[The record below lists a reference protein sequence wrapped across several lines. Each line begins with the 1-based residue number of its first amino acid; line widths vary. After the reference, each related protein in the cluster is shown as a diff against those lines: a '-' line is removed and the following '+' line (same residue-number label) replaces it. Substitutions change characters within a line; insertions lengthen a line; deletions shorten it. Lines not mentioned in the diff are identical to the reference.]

1 MAEYIHTF
9 TVGRMNKDLDE
20 RLVPNGEYRDALNL
34 DLANSDASDVGALQ
48 NVVGNIQLRG
58 NSTTGGSWAGDY
70 IDALTNPVCIGTY
83 RDDINERIYWFIASD
98 PDPVT
103 GVKVSAIAEYDQ
115 TTNAVNPVLVD
126 TADILNFTSQYLIT
140 GINIIDKFLF
150 WTDDQTEPKKINIE
164 KFKTGSCNFTTQTK
178 IPVYNATTNTYAN
191 FQCSN
196 VPASLL
202 DFTEA
207 DVTVIKKSPLTAPTL
222 DIAASKFG
230 NNSAGGGIPGTGL
243 SPVRTTYTITDQ
255 ENFTFIP
262 NVPFNPTEYES
273 MPTYGDYVFN
283 TDPVTGSATYYTNT
297 SLGAGWDGTVTFSV
311 NPAYGNDPIS
321 GDPVWKIGDIL
332 NMKADYI
339 DPVNNIYDYE
349 IRLLISAVNGNNV
362 TGEIQAISTNIL
374 KFETSDGV
382 NIPLEWEI
390 VLEEGVPMFEYVF
403 PRFAYRWK
411 YIDNEY
417 SCYSPFTDVAFVG
430 GKFEYIS
437 SDGYNIG
444 MTNNVRKLIIDN
456 LTWGSDE
463 VVEIDL
469 LFKQSNSPVVYTVDT
484 LKKIDYAQQTPSGT
498 VLNTSY
504 EIKTELIGAVVEG
517 NQLLRPWDNV
527 PRVAKAQ
534 EITGNRIVYANY
546 LQNYDVGTIAL
557 DVTLTRRE
565 HKSLNQSTVD
575 TYGWPN
581 QFTGLPEASLK
592 SIRTYQAGIVYK
604 DAYGRETPVF
614 TSVNGSF
621 DVGVI
626 DSDSVTS
633 INVKPTTPP
642 PTWATH
648 YKFFIKEM
656 SNEYYNLA
664 MDRFYPAEDGNVW
677 LSFPSSERNKVSEET
692 YLILKKQHD
701 TSVAVDDLTRY
712 KIISID
718 NEVPEFVGEFQK
730 TNFGGVVTILNEIE
744 PGFLTLRLTGPSYS
758 ANQLF
763 QSNLTSDNSI
773 RLIKGGNKTEDYQI
787 ERSAILGA
795 AGSGG
800 TDDYTITLKRPLGGD
815 VSFLEGLPVG
825 TSVEIVLFS
834 TEFKN
839 KAEFEGRF
847 FAKINRDFQFEKN
860 IISPFRALEPRY
872 AIVDDI
878 DFTYTNAPFSGDGNG
893 GKGYHWGDRGW
904 NDGDADCGG
913 EAGQNKSLGQG
924 AWGGVGGSLGADLEE
939 FYNPPQADNH
949 WFGYS
954 YINLVN
960 GWGTMIDS
968 FTGASSLG
976 AGNFNG
982 LATSGAQIRFVNNTT
997 GEYSNVYTINRT
1009 ISKASYRGRVEYNL
1023 LDGCFI
1029 STDGNNRKY
1038 NVAIELT
1045 EPIQDNLDWIPDGPG
1060 QWSKLNNAL
1069 ISIQIVTEE
1078 YDGDNKLLTSS
1089 NPAVFETEPKE
1100 AIDLDLYYE
1109 ASDALPISG
1118 HGNPYTLNWY
1128 NCYSYGNGV
1137 ESNRIRD
1144 DYNAVTIDKGVKV
1157 STVLDEPYASER
1169 RGSGLIFSQIYNSTS
1184 GINRLNQ
1191 FIQALPI
1198 TKDLNPIY
1206 GTIQKL
1212 HTRDTDVI
1220 SLCEDKCLRIL
1231 ANKDALY
1238 NADGNVNLTGNTAVL
1253 GQAMPYAGEFG
1264 ISKNPE
1270 SFSSYGFRAY
1280 FTDKNRGAVIRL
1292 SRDGITN
1299 IADKGMSGFFADN
1312 LRTSS
1317 TAIGSYDDDKDIYNL
1332 TLNKLSNYWQL
1343 KLSPDASY
1351 QLNPDCDATTTQVT
1365 SNATVSFKESVDGWT
1380 SRKDFIQEGG
1390 ITLNNIYYTFKN
1402 GLAWVHGGN
1411 AFYNNF
1417 YGVQYDS
1424 SFNVLI
1430 NEQPEVVKGFK
1441 TLNYTGTRT
1450 RLVEYESNG
1459 KWYSI
1464 AEVNANGIIPTAT
1477 SQKQAGWYV
1486 NYVKTDLEG
1495 GEVKE
1500 FAKKEGKYF
1509 NYIKAL
1515 TVFNDCEVNPD
1526 GIGEVTEEDSDPQDY
1541 ILTVTIDEQCSS
1553 SGSTTPDTDFEGWYE
1568 WVVKGD
1574 NGYIKD
1580 APTAQD
1586 AKCIIDDFYDS
1597 INGNYSDIQQVKRDQ
1612 LKYVFEDGIAPG
1624 TQMYD
1629 YDTLQPSPIYVI
1641 PNGGTYLWIKPQ
1653 GDIQG
1658 NIPSDSALD
1667 PGNPAT
1673 VPDSYYI
1680 VIIGSDGIID
1690 SVTQYNT
1697 LNNCLEDPDR
1707 SITMQSS
1714 ISSTAKIK
1722 GVPTSNPYN
1731 FSFPEPANTATNQDL
1746 VCRAYDVVEWYFDIP
1761 PDDRM
1766 GSGGGFPKFYWYG
1779 PNDFEV
1785 GTQFYRKDPQTGEYF
1800 KADQMVAKWIAVYKT
1815 DYTSMGPATM
1825 FSGFVLDP
1833 PNADP
1838 IYKIVNLDNNGI
1850 ITSLTAYNDYTL
1862 GPC

>member
-58 NSTTGGSWAGDY
+58 NSNTGGSWTGDY

-178 IPVYNATTNTYAN
+178 IPVYNAATNTYAN

-243 SPVRTTYTITDQ
+243 SPVRTTYTITGQ

-262 NVPFNPTEYES
+262 NIAFAPTEYES

-283 TDPVTGSATYYTNT
+283 TDPVTGSATYYANT

-321 GDPVWKIGDIL
+321 GLPVWKIGDIL

-349 IRLLISAVNGNNV
+349 IRLLISAVNGNDV

-374 KFETSDGV
+374 KFETSGGV

-417 SCYSPFTDVAFVG
+417 SCYSPFTNVAFVG

-484 LKKIDYAQQTPSGT
+484 LKKIDYTQQTPSGA
-498 VLNTSY
+498 VLDTSY

-534 EITGNRIVYANY
+534 EVTGNRIVYANY
-546 LQNYDVGTIAL
+546 LQNYDVGTIDL
-557 DVTLTRRE
+557 DVTLTRRP
-565 HKSLNQSTVD
+565 HKSLAQNTVN

-614 TSVNGSF
+614 TGVNGSF
-621 DVGVI
+621 DVDVI
-626 DSDSVTS
+626 DSDAVTNVS
-633 INVKPTTPP
+633 VKPVSLP

-730 TNFGGVVTILNEIE
+730 TNFGGVVTLLNEIE
-744 PGFLTLRLTGPSYS
+744 PGFLTLRLSGPSYS
-758 ANQLF
+758 ENQLF

-795 AGSGG
+795 AGSGN

-847 FAKINRDFQFEKN
+847 FAKINRDYQFEQN
-860 IISPFRALEPRY
+860 IINPFRALEPRY

-878 DFTYTNAPFSGDGNG
+878 DFPYSNAPFSNGDSNG
-893 GKGYHWGDRGW
+893 WRGYHWGDAGW
-904 NDGDADCGG
+904 NEGDADCGG
-913 EAGQNKSLGQG
+913 EGGQNKSLGQG
-924 AWGGVGGSLGADLEE
+924 SWGGVGGTLGSDLVAN
-939 FYNPPQADNH
+939 YNPPQAGSF

-954 YINLVN
+954 YINLESWGVN
-960 GWGTMIDS
+960 IDT
-968 FTGASSLG
+968 FTGNSSQSG
-976 AGNFNG
+976 AFNG
-982 LATSGAQIRFVNNTT
+982 LATSGAQIRFVNNNT
-997 GEYSNVYTINRT
+997 GEYSDVYTINRT
-1009 ISKASYRGRVEYNL
+1009 ISKATSRGRVEYNL

-1038 NVAIELT
+1038 TVAIELT
-1045 EPIQDNLDWIPDGPG
+1045 EPIQGNLDWIPNAPG

-1069 ISIQIVTEE
+1069 ISVQIVTEE

-1109 ASDALPISG
+1109 ASDALPISS
-1118 HGNPYTLNWY
+1118 HGNPIPLNWY

-1450 RLVEYESNG
+1450 RLFEYESNG

-1515 TVFNDCEVNPD
+1515 TVFNDCEIIPD

-1553 SGSTTPDTDFEGWYE
+1553 SGSPTPDTDFEGWYQ
-1568 WVVKGD
+1568 WNMKGFSASIVD
-1574 NGYIKD
+1574 E
-1580 APTAQD
+1580 TLAQD
-1586 AKCIIDDFYDS
+1586 AKCIIDDFYNELS
-1597 INGNYSDIQQVKRDQ
+1597 GNYGNTTINSRNF
-1612 LKYVFEDGIAPG
+1612 KYVFSEGISVG

-1629 YDTLQPSPIYVI
+1629 FYTLQPLTTPGCYLYIKNSNYAAPNSP
-1641 PNGGTYLWIKPQ
+1641 
-1653 GDIQG
+1653 
-1658 NIPSDSALD
+1658 ALD
-1667 PGNPAT
+1667 PDNAT
-1673 VPDSYYI
+1673 PVPVTYFI
-1680 VIIGSDGIID
+1680 VIWGADGIID
-1690 SVTQYNT
+1690 SVTPYVSLISCAPTTPDMSRVFNWKLNASNSDPQIPSFIVSSGHTSTDNFLCGLRSFMNLFWEQRDDPNINGPNQGWASQNIFWNGPGEIELNT
-1697 LNNCLEDPDR
+1697 VLYSNLDPLNVAPSR
-1707 SITMQSS
+1707 
-1714 ISSTAKIK
+1714 
-1722 GVPTSNPYN
+1722 
-1731 FSFPEPANTATNQDL
+1731 
-1746 VCRAYDVVEWYFDIP
+1746 YFVT
-1761 PDDRM
+1761 
-1766 GSGGGFPKFYWYG
+1766 GSGTG
-1779 PNDFEV
+1779 PFASYIDYNEANRWTDV
-1785 GTQFYRKDPQTGEYF
+1785 SVLPDGYKL
-1800 KADQMVAKWIAVYKT
+1800 IKT
-1815 DYTSMGPATM
+1815 DGNGVVIEITQMNQIPN
-1825 FSGFVLDP
+1825 P
-1833 PNADP
+1833 PCN
-1838 IYKIVNLDNNGI
+1838 
-1850 ITSLTAYNDYTL
+1850 
-1862 GPC
+1862 

>member
-58 NSTTGGSWAGDY
+58 NSTTGGSWTQSY

-98 PDPVT
+98 PDPIS
-103 GVKVSAIAEYDQ
+103 GVSISAIAEYDQ
-115 TTNAVNPVLVD
+115 TKNAVKPILVD
-126 TADILNFTSQYLIT
+126 NANILNFSSEYLIT

-164 KFKTGSCNFTTQTK
+164 KFRTGSSDFVTQTK
-178 IPVYNATTNTYAN
+178 IPLYLPAVNANPESY
-191 FQCSN
+191 S
-196 VPASLL
+196 
-202 DFTEA
+202 DFLSGRPDFVEA

-222 DIAASKFG
+222 NIAASKFG
-230 NNSAGGGIPGTGL
+230 NNSAGDGIPGTGL
-243 SPVRTTYTITDQ
+243 SPVRTTYEDADQ

-262 NVPFNPTEYES
+262 NVAFEPEDYES

-283 TDPVTGSATYYTNT
+283 TSPVTGSANYYANT
-297 SLGAGWDGTVTFSV
+297 SLGANWDGTVTFNV
-311 NPAYGNDPIS
+311 NPAYGNDENGI
-321 GDPVWKIGDIL
+321 PVWADDDIL
-332 NMKADYI
+332 NMKSNYV
-339 DPVNNIYDYE
+339 DPLNNIYDYE
-349 IRLLISAVNGNNV
+349 IRLLISAINGNAV
-362 TGEIQAISTNIL
+362 TGKIQSISTNIL
-374 KFETSDGV
+374 KFEDSNGV
-382 NIPLEWEI
+382 NIPLQWEI
-390 VLEEGVPMFEYVF
+390 VLEEGVPMFEYIF

-417 SCYSPFTDVAFVG
+417 SCYSPFTDVAFIG
-430 GKFEYIS
+430 GKFEYVS

-444 MTNNVRKLIIDN
+444 MTNNVRKLIIESLD
-456 LTWGSDE
+456 WGTEE

-484 LKKIDYAQQTPSGT
+484 LKRQDSTTQTPTGP
-498 VLNTSY
+498 VINNTF
-504 EIKTELIGAVVEG
+504 EIKTELIGAVVES

-527 PRVAKAQ
+527 PRLAKGQ
-534 EITGNRIVYANY
+534 EITGNRILYANY
-546 LQNYDVGTIAL
+546 LQNYNVGTVNL
-557 DVTLTRRE
+557 DVSLTRKN
-565 HKSLNQSTVD
+565 HKSLQQSIVD
-575 TYGWPN
+575 EYGWPN
-581 QFTGLPEASLK
+581 QFTGLPEPSLK

-621 DVGVI
+621 DLNVI
-626 DSDSVTS
+626 DSDAVNKISVQPVS
-633 INVKPTTPP
+633 SPP
-642 PTWATH
+642 DWATH

-701 TSVAVDDLTRY
+701 TSIAVDDLTRY
-712 KIISID
+712 KIIAID
-718 NEVPEFVGEFQK
+718 NEVPEFVAEFQK
-730 TNFGGVVTILNEIE
+730 TNFGGTVEIKNEIE
-744 PGFLTLRLTGPSYS
+744 PGFLTLKLAGPNYS
-758 ANQLF
+758 VNPLF
-763 QSNLTSDNSI
+763 QTNLSSDNSI
-773 RLIKGGNKTEDYQI
+773 RIIKGGNKTEDYQI
-787 ERSAILGA
+787 ERSAILGDA
-795 AGSGG
+795 AANPA
-800 TDDYTITLKRPLGGD
+800 TYTITLKRPLGGD
-815 VSFLEGLPVG
+815 VSFLEGLPIN
-825 TSVEIVLFS
+825 TEVEIVLFS

-847 FAKINRDFQFEKN
+847 FAKINRDFQFDKN

-878 DFTYTNAPFSGDGNG
+878 DFTYDNDPFIGDGNG
-893 GKGYHWGDRGW
+893 GTGYHWGDRGW
-904 NDGDADCGG
+904 NKADTILPPFDDCSG
-913 EAGQNKSLGQG
+913 EADRNRTLGQG
-924 AWGGVGGSLGADLEE
+924 SWGGVGGNIENPAVKDNYS
-939 FYNPPQADNH
+939 PPQAGNF
-949 WFGYS
+949 WFGYT
-954 YINLVN
+954 YINTQFGSRL
-960 GWGTMIDS
+960 DD
-968 FTGASSLG
+968 FTGTAFRG
-976 AGNFNG
+976 AGGFDG
-982 LATSGAQIRFVNNTT
+982 LATSGAQIRFVNNNT
-997 GEYSNVYTINRT
+997 GEYSNVYTINQT
-1009 ISKASYRGRVEYNL
+1009 SSYGSRRGRIEANAT
-1023 LDGCFI
+1023 DGCFV
-1029 STDGNNRKY
+1029 STDANNIKY
-1038 NVAIELT
+1038 TVAIELK
-1045 EPIQDNLDWIPDGPG
+1045 EQIQDNLDWIPNGPG
-1060 QWSKLNNAL
+1060 QWYKLNNAL

-1109 ASDALPISG
+1109 ASDALPIAN
-1118 HGNPYTLNWY
+1118 HANAVELNWY

-1144 DYNAVTIDKGVKV
+1144 DYNAVYIDKGPKV

-1212 HTRDTDVI
+1212 HTRDTDLI

-1312 LRTSS
+1312 LRSSS

-1402 GLAWVHGGN
+1402 GLAWVHGGD

-1450 RLVEYESNG
+1450 KLFEYESNG

-1464 AEVNANGIIPTAT
+1464 AEVNANGIMPTAIN
-1477 SQKQAGWYV
+1477 QKQAGWYV

-1515 TVFNDCEVNPD
+1515 TIFNDCEVTPD
-1526 GIGEVTEEDSDPQDY
+1526 GIGEVTEEESGPQDY
-1541 ILTVTIDEQCSS
+1541 ILTVTIDEECST
-1553 SGSTTPDTDFEGWYE
+1553 GSNT
-1568 WVVKGD
+1568 
-1574 NGYIKD
+1574 
-1580 APTAQD
+1580 PTAPDSTIMLLENQRTCD
-1586 AKCIIDDFYDS
+1586 VANSGFSYVDQATALAAKCGMDAFFTDTVQGDYSLAQCAAIPNFKYFSNAGIVVGTQLYDPETNSAIGPSWQGFYLYRGS
-1597 INGNYSDIQQVKRDQ
+1597 LTSPSDIVSWYLDP
-1612 LKYVFEDGIAPG
+1612 LN
-1624 TQMYD
+1624 T
-1629 YDTLQPSPIYVI
+1629 TYVI
-1641 PNGGTYLWIKPQ
+1641 PNDWYILEISSSGTIASL
-1653 GDIQG
+1653 
-1658 NIPSDSALD
+1658 
-1667 PGNPAT
+1667 
-1673 VPDSYYI
+1673 
-1680 VIIGSDGIID
+1680 
-1690 SVTQYNT
+1690 TQYNT
-1697 LNNCLEDPDR
+1697 LGPCL
-1707 SITMQSS
+1707 S
-1714 ISSTAKIK
+1714 
-1722 GVPTSNPYN
+1722 
-1731 FSFPEPANTATNQDL
+1731 EPLVGGAIIGL
-1746 VCRAYDVVEWYFDIP
+1746 VCNMPGATACQPDLTFNDSSDSSDLLCDIRNWVAAWSSP
-1761 PDDRM
+1761 SIPSADKRM
-1766 GSGGGFPKFYWYG
+1766 GYRTDGLYWYT
-1779 PNDFEV
+1779 NTFFEV
-1785 GTQFYRKDPQTGEYF
+1785 GDTLNKSQSTYNNKLFIYYQSPSADYQPVAFSYFAGTLWTDLSAVPDEYYVVATNASGEVI
-1800 KADQMVAKWIAVYKT
+1800 QKT
-1815 DYTSMGPATM
+1815 
-1825 FSGFVLDP
+1825 
-1833 PNADP
+1833 
-1838 IYKIVNLDNNGI
+1838 KINTLA
-1850 ITSLTAYNDYTL
+1850 ITC
-1862 GPC
+1862 P

>member
-58 NSTTGGSWAGDY
+58 NSTTGGGWTSDY

-230 NNSAGGGIPGTGL
+230 NNSAGNGIPGTGL

-321 GDPVWKIGDIL
+321 GDAVWEAGDIL

-349 IRLLISAVNGNNV
+349 IRLLISAVNGNDV

-382 NIPLEWEI
+382 NIPLEWEV

-565 HKSLNQSTVD
+565 HKSLNQSTVN

-730 TNFGGVVTILNEIE
+730 TNFGGVVELLNEIE
-744 PGFLTLRLTGPSYS
+744 PGFLTLRLKGPSYS

-773 RLIKGGNKTEDYQI
+773 RLIKGGNKTEDYLI

-795 AGSGG
+795 VGNL

-878 DFTYTNAPFSGDGNG
+878 DFTYNAPFEGDGNG

-904 NDGDADCGG
+904 NLADSNGFGDCGG
-913 EAGQNKSLGQG
+913 EASQNKSLGQG
-924 AWGGVGGSLGADLEE
+924 AWGGVGGSLGADFEE

-1009 ISKASYRGRVEYNL
+1009 ISKASSRGRVEANAF
-1023 LDGCFI
+1023 DCFI

-1038 NVAIELT
+1038 NVAIELKS
-1045 EPIQDNLDWIPDGPG
+1045 PIQNDLDWIPNGPG

-1069 ISIQIVTEE
+1069 ISVQIVTEE

-1118 HGNPYTLNWY
+1118 HGTSQTLNWY

-1402 GLAWVHGGN
+1402 GLAWIHGGN

-1450 RLVEYESNG
+1450 KLFEYESNG

-1464 AEVNANGIIPTAT
+1464 AEVNANGIMPTAIN
-1477 SQKQAGWYV
+1477 QKQAGWYV

-1515 TVFNDCEVNPD
+1515 TVFNDCEIIPD
-1526 GIGEVTEEDSDPQDY
+1526 GIGEVTEENSDPQDY
-1541 ILTVTIDEQCSS
+1541 ILTVTIDEECSTGSNTPPAPDSTIVLLENQSPCGVANSGYSYVDQPTALAAKCGMDAYFTDTVQGDYSLAQCAIIPNFKYFSSAGIVVGTQLYDPQTNNAIGSYWQGFYLYRGSTNTATNIPRLYLDPLNTAYMVPNDWVILEISS
-1553 SGSTTPDTDFEGWYE
+1553 SGT
-1568 WVVKGD
+1568 
-1574 NGYIKD
+1574 
-1580 APTAQD
+1580 
-1586 AKCIIDDFYDS
+1586 
-1597 INGNYSDIQQVKRDQ
+1597 
-1612 LKYVFEDGIAPG
+1612 IAS
-1624 TQMYD
+1624 
-1629 YDTLQPSPIYVI
+1629 L
-1641 PNGGTYLWIKPQ
+1641 
-1653 GDIQG
+1653 
-1658 NIPSDSALD
+1658 
-1667 PGNPAT
+1667 
-1673 VPDSYYI
+1673 
-1680 VIIGSDGIID
+1680 
-1690 SVTQYNT
+1690 TQYNT
-1697 LNNCLEDPDR
+1697 LGPCL
-1707 SITMQSS
+1707 
-1714 ISSTAKIK
+1714 STPLVGGAAI
-1722 GVPTSNPYN
+1722 G
-1731 FSFPEPANTATNQDL
+1731 L
-1746 VCRAYDVVEWYFDIP
+1746 VCNMPGATACQPDLTFNNSSDSSDLLCDIRNWIAAWSSPSIPADDKQMGTRFDNI
-1761 PDDRM
+1761 
-1766 GSGGGFPKFYWYG
+1766 YWYT
-1779 PNDFEV
+1779 NTFFEV
-1785 GTQFYRKDPQTGEYF
+1785 GDTLNKSQSTYNNQLFIYYQSPSASYQPVTFSYFAGTLWTDLSAVPDEYYVVATNASGEVIQ
-1800 KADQMVAKWIAVYKT
+1800 KTKINTLAVT
-1815 DYTSMGPATM
+1815 CP
-1825 FSGFVLDP
+1825 
-1833 PNADP
+1833 
-1838 IYKIVNLDNNGI
+1838 
-1850 ITSLTAYNDYTL
+1850 
-1862 GPC
+1862 

>member
-58 NSTTGGSWAGDY
+58 NSATGGSWTSNY

-115 TTNAVNPVLVD
+115 ASNAVNPVLVD

-178 IPVYNATTNTYAN
+178 IPVYNAATNTYAN

-207 DVTVIKKSPLTAPTL
+207 DVTVIKKSPLTAPVL

-230 NNSAGGGIPGTGL
+230 NNSAGDGIPGTGL
-243 SPVRTTYTITDQ
+243 SPVRTTYTVTDQ
-255 ENFTFIP
+255 ENFTYIP
-262 NVPFNPTEYES
+262 NLSFAPTEYES

-283 TDPVTGSATYYTNT
+283 TSPVTGSANYYQNS
-297 SLGAGWDGTVTFSV
+297 SLGASWDGTVTFNV
-311 NPAYGNDPIS
+311 NPAYGNDA
-321 GDPVWKIGDIL
+321 GGNPVWKVGDIL
-332 NMKADYI
+332 NMESDYI
-339 DPVNNIYDYE
+339 DPLNNIYNYQ
-349 IRLLISAVNGNNV
+349 IRLLISAINGNSV

-382 NIPLEWEI
+382 NIPLEWEV

-430 GKFEYIS
+430 GKFEYVS

-444 MTNNVRKLIIDN
+444 MTNNVRKLIIN
-456 LTWGSDE
+456 SLTWGSDE

-484 LKKIDYAQQTPSGT
+484 LKKIDYTQQTPSGA

-527 PRVAKAQ
+527 PRTAKAQ

-546 LQNYDVGTIAL
+546 LQNYDVDTIDL
-557 DVTLTRRE
+557 DVTLTRRP
-565 HKSLNQSTVD
+565 HKSLTQSNVD

-614 TSVNGSF
+614 TSANGSF
-621 DVGVI
+621 DVDVI
-626 DSDSVTS
+626 DSDSATS
-633 INVKPTTPP
+633 ISVKPLSSPP
-642 PTWATH
+642 VWATH

-712 KIISID
+712 KIIAID

-730 TNFGGVVTILNEIE
+730 TNFGGVVEILNEIE
-744 PGFLTLRLTGPSYS
+744 PGFLTLRLKGPSYS

-763 QSNLTSDNSI
+763 QNNLTSDNSI
-773 RLIKGGNKTEDYQI
+773 RIIKGGNKTEDYQI

-795 AGSGG
+795 VGAGD
-800 TDDYTITLKRPLGGD
+800 TDNYTITLKRPLGGD

-893 GKGYHWGDRGW
+893 GKGYHWGDAGW
-904 NDGDADCGG
+904 NLADSITGGVTNCSG
-913 EAGQNKSLGQG
+913 EASINRALGQG
-924 AWGGVGGSLGADLEE
+924 GWGGVGDLLLNDLVTN
-939 FYNPPQADNH
+939 YNPPQADNF

-954 YINLVN
+954 YINLEN

-968 FTGASSLG
+968 FTGQSS
-976 AGNFNG
+976 ATVGNFNG

-1009 ISKASYRGRVEYNL
+1009 ISKATSRGRIEANAT
-1023 LDGCFI
+1023 DGCFV
-1029 STDGNNRKY
+1029 SRDGNNRKY
-1038 NVAIELT
+1038 TVAIELT
-1045 EPIQDNLDWIPDGPG
+1045 EPIQNNLDWIPNGPG

-1109 ASDALPISG
+1109 ASDALPISN
-1118 HGNPYTLNWY
+1118 HANAVNLNWY

-1144 DYNAVTIDKGVKV
+1144 DYNAVYIDKGVKV

-1169 RGSGLIFSQIYNSTS
+1169 RGSGHIFSQIYNSTS

-1212 HTRDTDVI
+1212 HTRDTDLI

-1231 ANKDALY
+1231 ANKDALF

-1312 LRTSS
+1312 LRTST

-1351 QLNPDCDATTTQVT
+1351 QLNPDCDATTNQVT
-1365 SNATVSFKESVDGWT
+1365 SNATVSFKESIDGWT
-1380 SRKDFIQEGG
+1380 SRKSFIQESG
-1390 ITLNNIYYTFKN
+1390 ITLNNIYYTFKK

-1411 AFYNNF
+1411 ALYNNF

-1450 RLVEYESNG
+1450 KLFEYESNG
-1459 KWYSI
+1459 RWYSI
-1464 AEVNANGIIPTAT
+1464 AEINANGLIPTT
-1477 SQKQAGWYV
+1477 VSQKQAGWYV

-1515 TVFNDCEVNPD
+1515 TIFNDCEIIPD
-1526 GIGEVTEEDSDPQDY
+1526 GIGEVTEEESDPQEY
-1541 ILTVTIDEQCSS
+1541 ILTVTIDEECSTGSATPPVPDLIIQLTENQRECADAS
-1553 SGSTTPDTDFEGWYE
+1553 SGFSY
-1568 WVVKGD
+1568 V
-1574 NGYIKD
+1574 NQ
-1580 APTAQD
+1580 PTALA
-1586 AKCIIDDFYDS
+1586 AKCGMDAFFT
-1597 INGNYSDIQQVKRDQ
+1597 NTVQGNYSLAQCASIPNF
-1612 LKYVFEDGIAPG
+1612 KYFSSAGIVVG
-1624 TQMYD
+1624 TQLYD
-1629 YDTLQPSPIYVI
+1629 PVTNSAIGPNDQGFYLYKGSLDGASDITGWYLDPLNTAYTI
-1641 PNGGTYLWIKPQ
+1641 PNNWYILEISATGTIASL
-1653 GDIQG
+1653 
-1658 NIPSDSALD
+1658 
-1667 PGNPAT
+1667 
-1673 VPDSYYI
+1673 
-1680 VIIGSDGIID
+1680 
-1690 SVTQYNT
+1690 TQYNT
-1697 LNNCLEDPDR
+1697 LGPCVSEPLVGGAVIGLVCNNSGESACQPDL
-1707 SITMQSS
+1707 TFNNSS
-1714 ISSTAKIK
+1714 DSSDLLCDIRNWLATWA
-1722 GVPTSNPYN
+1722 GVPA
-1731 FSFPEPANTATNQDL
+1731 ANKRN
-1746 VCRAYDVVEWYFDIP
+1746 
-1761 PDDRM
+1761 
-1766 GSGGGFPKFYWYG
+1766 GSRIDSIYWYT
-1779 PNDFEV
+1779 NTFFEV
-1785 GTQFYRKDPQTGEYF
+1785 GDTLNKSQSTYNNKLFIYYQSSNANYQPTTFTYSAGSYWTNLSAIPNEYYVVATNASGVVTQ
-1800 KADQMVAKWIAVYKT
+1800 KT
-1815 DYTSMGPATM
+1815 
-1825 FSGFVLDP
+1825 
-1833 PNADP
+1833 
-1838 IYKIVNLDNNGI
+1838 KIN
-1850 ITSLTAYNDYTL
+1850 TLTVTC
-1862 GPC
+1862 P

>member
-58 NSTTGGSWAGDY
+58 NSTTGGSWTGDY

-230 NNSAGGGIPGTGL
+230 NNSAGNGIPGTGL
-243 SPVRTTYTITDQ
+243 SPVRTTYTVTDQ

-283 TDPVTGSATYYTNT
+283 TSPVTGSANYYANT
-297 SLGAGWDGTVTFSV
+297 SLGANWDGTVTFNV
-311 NPAYGNDPIS
+311 NPAYGNDEN
-321 GDPVWKIGDIL
+321 GLPVWKVDDIL
-332 NMKADYI
+332 NMKSNYI

-349 IRLLISAVNGNNV
+349 IRLLIRAVNGNDV

-484 LKKIDYAQQTPSGT
+484 LKKIDYTQQTPSGA

-527 PRVAKAQ
+527 PRAAKAQ

-546 LQNYDVGTIAL
+546 LQNYDVGTIDL
-557 DVTLTRRE
+557 DVTLSRRP
-565 HKSLNQSTVD
+565 HKSLNQSTVN

-621 DVGVI
+621 DVDVI

-633 INVKPTTPP
+633 INVKPNSPP
-642 PTWATH
+642 PAWATH

-677 LSFPSSERNKVSEET
+677 LSFPSSERNKVSEEA

-701 TSVAVDDLTRY
+701 TDVAVDDLNRY

-718 NEVPEFVGEFQK
+718 NEVPEFVGEFEK
-730 TNFGGVVTILNEIE
+730 TNFSGNVTIRNEIE
-744 PGFLTLRLTGPSYS
+744 AGFLTIRLQGPDYQ
-758 ANQLF
+758 NNPLF
-763 QSNLTSDNSI
+763 QNNLTSDNSI

-787 ERSAILGA
+787 ERSAILGP
-795 AGSGG
+795 SGVSG
-800 TDDYTITLKRPLGGD
+800 EAIYTITLTRVLGGD

-825 TSVEIVLFS
+825 TLIEIVLFS

-847 FAKINRDFQFEKN
+847 FAKINRDFQFDKN
-860 IISPFRALEPRY
+860 IISPFKALEPRY
-872 AIVDDI
+872 AIVDDMDI
-878 DFTYTNAPFSGDGNG
+878 SPDPGRYSPFRGGGTSPGWYVWGDLGESTSTVNGCTQDPGNNTTVGYGWGGNGLGGNALTSDGNFAN
-893 GKGYHWGDRGW
+893 Y
-904 NDGDADCGG
+904 APPL
-913 EAGQNKSLGQG
+913 AGSN
-924 AWGGVGGSLGADLEE
+924 
-939 FYNPPQADNH
+939 
-949 WFGYS
+949 WFGYTW
-954 YINLVN
+954 INLN
-960 GWGTMIDS
+960 WGDVIDG
-968 FTGASSLG
+968 FTGKANRAYG
-976 AGNFNG
+976 A
-982 LATSGAQIRFVNNTT
+982 LSGAAVGGAKLRFKNNVT
-997 GEYSNVYTINRT
+997 GEYSNIYTIEQ
-1009 ISKASYRGRVEYNL
+1009 SYGHGLHRGRVTRQAGSCETQ
-1023 LDGCFI
+1023 DG
-1029 STDGNNRKY
+1029 TGNKKFA
-1038 NVAIELT
+1038 VI
-1045 EPIQDNLDWIPDGPG
+1045 IQLRETIQNDLSWIPTTVGD
-1060 QWSKLNNAL
+1060 WSGLNSANV
-1069 ISIQIVTEE
+1069 SIQIVTEE
-1078 YDGDNKLLTSS
+1078 YDGDNKLLTSA

-1109 ASDALPISG
+1109 ASNALPISS
-1118 HGNPYTLNWY
+1118 HGNTVNLDWY

-1212 HTRDTDVI
+1212 HTRDTDLI

-1411 AFYNNF
+1411 ALYNNF

-1459 KWYSI
+1459 KWHSI

-1515 TVFNDCEVNPD
+1515 TVFNDCEIIPD

-1541 ILTVTIDEQCSS
+1541 ILTVTIDEECSTGS
-1553 SGSTTPDTDFEGWYE
+1553 NTPSAPDSTIMLLENQRTCDVANSGFSYVDQ
-1568 WVVKGD
+1568 
-1574 NGYIKD
+1574 
-1580 APTAQD
+1580 ATALA
-1586 AKCIIDDFYDS
+1586 AKCGMDAFFTDTVQGDYSLAQCAAIPNFKYFSNAGIVVGTQLYDTETNSAIGPSWQGFYLYRGS
-1597 INGNYSDIQQVKRDQ
+1597 LTSPSDIVSWYLDP
-1612 LKYVFEDGIAPG
+1612 LN
-1624 TQMYD
+1624 T
-1629 YDTLQPSPIYVI
+1629 TYVI
-1641 PNGGTYLWIKPQ
+1641 PNDWYILEISSSGTIASL
-1653 GDIQG
+1653 
-1658 NIPSDSALD
+1658 
-1667 PGNPAT
+1667 
-1673 VPDSYYI
+1673 
-1680 VIIGSDGIID
+1680 
-1690 SVTQYNT
+1690 TQYNT
-1697 LNNCLEDPDR
+1697 LGPCL
-1707 SITMQSS
+1707 S
-1714 ISSTAKIK
+1714 
-1722 GVPTSNPYN
+1722 
-1731 FSFPEPANTATNQDL
+1731 EPLVGGAIIGL
-1746 VCRAYDVVEWYFDIP
+1746 VCNMPGATACQPDLTFNDSSDSSDLLCDIRNWIAAWSSP
-1761 PDDRM
+1761 SIPSADKRM
-1766 GSGGGFPKFYWYG
+1766 GYRTDGLYWYT
-1779 PNDFEV
+1779 NTFFEV
-1785 GTQFYRKDPQTGEYF
+1785 GDTLNKSQSTYNNKLFIYYQSPSADYQPVAFSYFAGTLWTDLSTVPDEYYVVATNASGEVI
-1800 KADQMVAKWIAVYKT
+1800 QKT
-1815 DYTSMGPATM
+1815 
-1825 FSGFVLDP
+1825 
-1833 PNADP
+1833 
-1838 IYKIVNLDNNGI
+1838 KINTLA
-1850 ITSLTAYNDYTL
+1850 ITC
-1862 GPC
+1862 P

>member
-9 TVGRMNKDLDE
+9 TAGRMNKDLDE

-58 NSTTGGSWAGDY
+58 NSTTGGSWTVGY

-98 PDPVT
+98 PDPIS
-103 GVKVSAIAEYDQ
+103 GISVSAIAEYDQ
-115 TTNAVNPVLVD
+115 TKNAIKPILVD
-126 TADILNFTSQYLIT
+126 KADILNFSSEYLIT

-164 KFKTGSCNFTTQTK
+164 KFRTGSSDFVTQTK
-178 IPVYNATTNTYAN
+178 IPLYL
-191 FQCSN
+191 
-196 VPASLL
+196 PAVNGNPESYS
-202 DFTEA
+202 DFLSGRPDFVEA

-222 DIAASKFG
+222 NIAASKFG

-262 NVPFNPTEYES
+262 NVAFEPEDYES

-283 TDPVTGSATYYTNT
+283 TSPVTGSANYYANT
-297 SLGAGWDGTVTFSV
+297 SLGANWDGTVTFNV
-311 NPAYGNDPIS
+311 NPAYGNDEN
-321 GDPVWKIGDIL
+321 GNPVWAEFDIL
-332 NMKADYI
+332 NMKSNYV
-339 DPVNNIYDYE
+339 DPLNNIYDYE
-349 IRLLISAVNGNNV
+349 IRLLISAINGNAV
-362 TGEIQAISTNIL
+362 TGKIQSISTNIL
-374 KFETSDGV
+374 KFEDSNGV
-382 NIPLEWEI
+382 NIPLQWEI

-417 SCYSPFTDVAFVG
+417 SCYSPFTDVAFIG
-430 GKFEYIS
+430 GKFEYVS

-444 MTNNVRKLIIDN
+444 MTNNVRKLIIESLD
-456 LTWGSDE
+456 WGTEE

-484 LKKIDYAQQTPSGT
+484 LKRQDSTTQTPTGP
-498 VLNTSY
+498 VINNTF
-504 EIKTELIGAVVEG
+504 EIKTELIGAVVES

-527 PRVAKAQ
+527 PRLAKGQ
-534 EITGNRIVYANY
+534 EITGNRILYANY
-546 LQNYDVGTIAL
+546 LQNYDVGTVNL
-557 DVTLTRRE
+557 DVSLARKN
-565 HKSLNQSTVD
+565 HKSLQQSIVD
-575 TYGWPN
+575 EYGWPN
-581 QFTGLPEASLK
+581 QFTGLPEPSLK

-621 DVGVI
+621 DLNVI
-626 DSDSVTS
+626 DSDSVNKIS
-633 INVKPTTPP
+633 VQPVSSPP
-642 PTWATH
+642 DWATH

-712 KIISID
+712 KIIAIE
-718 NEVPEFVGEFQK
+718 NEVPEFVAEFQK
-730 TNFGGVVTILNEIE
+730 TNFGGTVEIKNEIE
-744 PGFLTLRLTGPSYS
+744 PGFLTLRLAGPSYS
-758 ANQLF
+758 VNPLF
-763 QSNLTSDNSI
+763 QTNLSSDNSI
-773 RLIKGGNKTEDYQI
+773 RIIKGGNKTEDYQI
-787 ERSAILGA
+787 ERSAILGDA
-795 AGSGG
+795 AANPA
-800 TDDYTITLKRPLGGD
+800 TYTITLKRPLGGD
-815 VSFLEGLPVG
+815 VSFLEGLPIN
-825 TSVEIVLFS
+825 TEVEIVLFS

-847 FAKINRDFQFEKN
+847 FAKINRDFQFDKN

-893 GKGYHWGDRGW
+893 GTGYHWGDAGW
-904 NDGDADCGG
+904 NYGDNNGVINCGG
-913 EAGQNKSLGQG
+913 EADRNKTLGQG
-924 AWGGVGGSLGADLEE
+924 SWGGVGSNIENPAVRDN
-939 FYNPPQADNH
+939 YSPPQADNF
-949 WFGYS
+949 WFGYT
-954 YINLVN
+954 YINTQ
-960 GWGTMIDS
+960 WGARLDD
-968 FTGASSLG
+968 FTGTAFNG
-976 AGNFNG
+976 AGGFDG
-982 LATSGAQIRFVNNTT
+982 LATSGAKIRFVNNTT
-997 GEYSNVYTINRT
+997 GEYSNVYTINQT
-1009 ISKASYRGRVEYNL
+1009 SSYGSSRGRVEANA
-1023 LDGCFI
+1023 LDCFV
-1029 STDGNNRKY
+1029 STDANNRKY
-1038 NVAIELT
+1038 TVAIELK
-1045 EPIQDNLDWIPDGPG
+1045 EQIQDNLDWIPNGPG
-1060 QWSKLNNAL
+1060 QWYKLNEAL

-1109 ASDALPISG
+1109 ASDALPIAN
-1118 HGNPYTLNWY
+1118 HANAVELNWY

-1144 DYNAVTIDKGVKV
+1144 DYNAVYIDKGPKV
-1157 STVLDEPYASER
+1157 STVLDEPYAAER

-1317 TAIGSYDDDKDIYNL
+1317 TAIGSYDDDKDLYNL

-1365 SNATVSFKESVDGWT
+1365 SNATVSFKESVEGWT

-1402 GLAWVHGGN
+1402 GLAWAHGGN
-1411 AFYNNF
+1411 ALYNNF

-1430 NEQPEVVKGFK
+1430 NEQPEAVKGFK

-1450 RLVEYESNG
+1450 KLLEYELNG

-1464 AEVNANGIIPTAT
+1464 AEVNANGIIPTAQ

-1495 GEVKE
+1495 GEIKE

-1509 NYIKAL
+1509 NYIKTLAI
-1515 TVFNDCEVNPD
+1515 FNDCEVIPD
-1526 GIGEVTEEDSDPQDY
+1526 GIGEITEEESSPQDY
-1541 ILTVTIDEQCSS
+1541 LLTVTIDEECSTGSNTPPAPDSTIMLLENQRRCDVANSGFSYVDQSTALAAKCGMDTFFTDTVQGDYSLAQCAEVPSFKYFSNAGIVVGTQLYDPETNSAIGSSRQGFYLYRGSLTSSTDIATYYLDPLNTTYVVPNDWYILEISS
-1553 SGSTTPDTDFEGWYE
+1553 SGT
-1568 WVVKGD
+1568 
-1574 NGYIKD
+1574 
-1580 APTAQD
+1580 
-1586 AKCIIDDFYDS
+1586 
-1597 INGNYSDIQQVKRDQ
+1597 
-1612 LKYVFEDGIAPG
+1612 IAS
-1624 TQMYD
+1624 
-1629 YDTLQPSPIYVI
+1629 L
-1641 PNGGTYLWIKPQ
+1641 
-1653 GDIQG
+1653 
-1658 NIPSDSALD
+1658 
-1667 PGNPAT
+1667 
-1673 VPDSYYI
+1673 
-1680 VIIGSDGIID
+1680 
-1690 SVTQYNT
+1690 TQYNT
-1697 LNNCLEDPDR
+1697 LGPCAPPNPNMSRIFNWRLNAGNSDPQIPSFVVTTGHNSTDDFLCSLR
-1707 SITMQSS
+1707 GYMNLFWEQKDDPNINGPNEGWSS
-1714 ISSTAKIK
+1714 MDIFWVGPGDIELNTVLYTSSDPSDVAASRYLVTGSGT
-1722 GVPTSNPYN
+1722 GVLGSYI
-1731 FSFPEPANTATNQDL
+1731 E
-1746 VCRAYDVVEWYFDIP
+1746 YDVANRWTNVSVL
-1761 PDDRM
+1761 PD
-1766 GSGGGFPKFYWYG
+1766 GYKL
-1779 PNDFEV
+1779 
-1785 GTQFYRKDPQTGEYF
+1785 
-1800 KADQMVAKWIAVYKT
+1800 IKT
-1815 DYTSMGPATM
+1815 DANGVVTEFTQMNQIP
-1825 FSGFVLDP
+1825 DP
-1833 PNADP
+1833 PCN
-1838 IYKIVNLDNNGI
+1838 
-1850 ITSLTAYNDYTL
+1850 
-1862 GPC
+1862 

>member
-1 MAEYIHTF
+1 M
-9 TVGRMNKDLDE
+9 
-20 RLVPNGEYRDALNL
+20 
-34 DLANSDASDVGALQ
+34 
-48 NVVGNIQLRG
+48 
-58 NSTTGGSWAGDY
+58 
-70 IDALTNPVCIGTY
+70 
-83 RDDINERIYWFIASD
+83 
-98 PDPVT
+98 
-103 GVKVSAIAEYDQ
+103 
-115 TTNAVNPVLVD
+115 
-126 TADILNFTSQYLIT
+126 
-140 GINIIDKFLF
+140 
-150 WTDDQTEPKKINIE
+150 
-164 KFKTGSCNFTTQTK
+164 
-178 IPVYNATTNTYAN
+178 
-191 FQCSN
+191 
-196 VPASLL
+196 
-202 DFTEA
+202 
-207 DVTVIKKSPLTAPTL
+207 
-222 DIAASKFG
+222 
-230 NNSAGGGIPGTGL
+230 
-243 SPVRTTYTITDQ
+243 
-255 ENFTFIP
+255 
-262 NVPFNPTEYES
+262 
-273 MPTYGDYVFN
+273 
-283 TDPVTGSATYYTNT
+283 
-297 SLGAGWDGTVTFSV
+297 
-311 NPAYGNDPIS
+311 
-321 GDPVWKIGDIL
+321 
-332 NMKADYI
+332 
-339 DPVNNIYDYE
+339 
-349 IRLLISAVNGNNV
+349 
-362 TGEIQAISTNIL
+362 
-374 KFETSDGV
+374 
-382 NIPLEWEI
+382 
-390 VLEEGVPMFEYVF
+390 
-403 PRFAYRWK
+403 
-411 YIDNEY
+411 
-417 SCYSPFTDVAFVG
+417 
-430 GKFEYIS
+430 
-437 SDGYNIG
+437 
-444 MTNNVRKLIIDN
+444 
-456 LTWGSDE
+456 
-463 VVEIDL
+463 
-469 LFKQSNSPVVYTVDT
+469 
-484 LKKIDYAQQTPSGT
+484 
-498 VLNTSY
+498 
-504 EIKTELIGAVVEG
+504 
-517 NQLLRPWDNV
+517 
-527 PRVAKAQ
+527 
-534 EITGNRIVYANY
+534 
-546 LQNYDVGTIAL
+546 
-557 DVTLTRRE
+557 
-565 HKSLNQSTVD
+565 
-575 TYGWPN
+575 
-581 QFTGLPEASLK
+581 
-592 SIRTYQAGIVYK
+592 
-604 DAYGRETPVF
+604 
-614 TSVNGSF
+614 
-621 DVGVI
+621 
-626 DSDSVTS
+626 
-633 INVKPTTPP
+633 
-642 PTWATH
+642 
-648 YKFFIKEM
+648 
-656 SNEYYNLA
+656 
-664 MDRFYPAEDGNVW
+664 
-677 LSFPSSERNKVSEET
+677 
-692 YLILKKQHD
+692 
-701 TSVAVDDLTRY
+701 
-712 KIISID
+712 
-718 NEVPEFVGEFQK
+718 
-730 TNFGGVVTILNEIE
+730 
-744 PGFLTLRLTGPSYS
+744 
-758 ANQLF
+758 
-763 QSNLTSDNSI
+763 
-773 RLIKGGNKTEDYQI
+773 
-787 ERSAILGA
+787 
-795 AGSGG
+795 
-800 TDDYTITLKRPLGGD
+800 
-815 VSFLEGLPVG
+815 
-825 TSVEIVLFS
+825 
-834 TEFKN
+834 
-839 KAEFEGRF
+839 
-847 FAKINRDFQFEKN
+847 
-860 IISPFRALEPRY
+860 
-872 AIVDDI
+872 DDI
-878 DFTYTNAPFSGDGNG
+878 DFTYTNAPFQGDGNG
-893 GKGYHWGDRGW
+893 GKGYHWGDAGW
-904 NDGDADCGG
+904 NKGDNNGFINCGG
-913 EAGQNKSLGQG
+913 EASQSRTLGQG
-924 AWGGVGGSLGADLEE
+924 AWGGVGGSLSADLVAN
-939 FYNPPQADNH
+939 YSPPQAGNH

-960 GWGTMIDS
+960 GWGTAIDS
-968 FTGASSLG
+968 FTGTSSQS

-1009 ISKASYRGRVEYNL
+1009 ISQGSSRGRVEASL
-1023 LDGCFI
+1023 LNCFI

-1038 NVAIELT
+1038 NVAIELK
-1045 EPIQDNLDWIPDGPG
+1045 EQIQDNLDWIPNAPG

-1109 ASDALPISG
+1109 ASDALPISS
-1118 HGNPYTLNWY
+1118 HGTPQPLSWY

-1365 SNATVSFKESVDGWT
+1365 SNVTVSFKESVDGWT

-1411 AFYNNF
+1411 ALYNNF

-1515 TVFNDCEVNPD
+1515 TVFNDCEIIPD

-1568 WVVKGD
+1568 WVIKGSS
-1574 NGYIKD
+1574 GYIKD

-1586 AKCIIDDFYDS
+1586 AKCILDDFYDGLGS
-1597 INGNYSDIQQVKRDQ
+1597 AYTVIQQRKKNQ
-1612 LKYVFEDGIAPG
+1612 LKYVFSDGIVPG

-1658 NIPSDSALD
+1658 NSPSDAALD
-1667 PGNPAT
+1667 PDNPAT
-1673 VPDSYYI
+1673 VPDNYYI

-1697 LNNCLEDPDR
+1697 LNSCLEDPDR
-1707 SITMQSS
+1707 SIKMQSS
-1714 ISSTAKIK
+1714 ISSTAKIN
-1722 GVPTSNPYN
+1722 GVPTSNPYA
-1731 FSFPEPANTATNQDL
+1731 FSFPYPANTATNQDL
-1746 VCRAYDVVEWYFDIP
+1746 VCGAYDAVEWYLDFP
-1761 PDDRM
+1761 ADDRM
-1766 GSGGGFPKFYWYG
+1766 GRGGSFPTFYWYG

-1800 KADQMVAKWIAVYKT
+1800 KADQAVAKWIAVYKT
-1815 DYTSMGPATM
+1815 DYTNMGAGTM
-1825 FSGFVLDP
+1825 FSGFPLDP

>member
-58 NSTTGGSWAGDY
+58 NSTTGGSWTQSY

-98 PDPVT
+98 PDPIS
-103 GVKVSAIAEYDQ
+103 GVSISAIAEYDQ
-115 TTNAVNPVLVD
+115 TKNAVKPILVD
-126 TADILNFTSQYLIT
+126 NANILNFSSEYLIT

-164 KFKTGSCNFTTQTK
+164 KFRTGSSDFVTQTK
-178 IPVYNATTNTYAN
+178 IPLYLPAVNANPESY
-191 FQCSN
+191 S
-196 VPASLL
+196 
-202 DFTEA
+202 DFLSGRPDFVEA

-222 DIAASKFG
+222 NIAASKFG
-230 NNSAGGGIPGTGL
+230 NNSAGDGIPGTGL
-243 SPVRTTYTITDQ
+243 SPVRTTYEDADQ

-262 NVPFNPTEYES
+262 NVAFEPEDYES

-283 TDPVTGSATYYTNT
+283 TSPVTGSANYYANT
-297 SLGAGWDGTVTFSV
+297 SLGANWDGTVTFNV
-311 NPAYGNDPIS
+311 NPAYGNDENGI
-321 GDPVWKIGDIL
+321 PVWADDDIL
-332 NMKADYI
+332 NMKSNYV
-339 DPVNNIYDYE
+339 DPLNNIYDYE
-349 IRLLISAVNGNNV
+349 IRLLISAINGNAV
-362 TGEIQAISTNIL
+362 TGKIQSISTNIL
-374 KFETSDGV
+374 KFEDSNGV
-382 NIPLEWEI
+382 NIPLQWEI
-390 VLEEGVPMFEYVF
+390 VLEEGVPMFEYIF

-417 SCYSPFTDVAFVG
+417 SCYSPFTDVAFIG
-430 GKFEYIS
+430 GKFEYVS

-444 MTNNVRKLIIDN
+444 MTNNVRKLIIESLD
-456 LTWGSDE
+456 WGTEE

-484 LKKIDYAQQTPSGT
+484 LKRQDSTTQTPTGP
-498 VLNTSY
+498 VINNTF
-504 EIKTELIGAVVEG
+504 EIKTELIGAVVES

-527 PRVAKAQ
+527 PRLAKGQ
-534 EITGNRIVYANY
+534 EITGNRILYANY
-546 LQNYDVGTIAL
+546 LQNYNVGTVNL
-557 DVTLTRRE
+557 DVSLTRKN
-565 HKSLNQSTVD
+565 HKSLQQSIVD
-575 TYGWPN
+575 EYGWPN
-581 QFTGLPEASLK
+581 QFTGLPEPSLK

-621 DVGVI
+621 DLNVI
-626 DSDSVTS
+626 DSDAVNKISVQPVS
-633 INVKPTTPP
+633 SPP
-642 PTWATH
+642 DWATH

-701 TSVAVDDLTRY
+701 TSIAVDDLTRY
-712 KIISID
+712 KIIAID
-718 NEVPEFVGEFQK
+718 NEVPEFVAEFQK
-730 TNFGGVVTILNEIE
+730 TNFGGTVEIKNEIE
-744 PGFLTLRLTGPSYS
+744 PGFLTLKLAGPNYS
-758 ANQLF
+758 VNPLF
-763 QSNLTSDNSI
+763 QTNLSSDNSI
-773 RLIKGGNKTEDYQI
+773 RIIKGGNKTEDYQI
-787 ERSAILGA
+787 ERSAILGDA
-795 AGSGG
+795 AANPA
-800 TDDYTITLKRPLGGD
+800 TYTITLKRPLGGD
-815 VSFLEGLPVG
+815 VSFLEGLPIN
-825 TSVEIVLFS
+825 TEVEIVLFS

-847 FAKINRDFQFEKN
+847 FAKINRDFQFDKN

-878 DFTYTNAPFSGDGNG
+878 DFTYDNDPFIGDGNG
-893 GKGYHWGDRGW
+893 GTGYHWGDRGW
-904 NDGDADCGG
+904 NKADTILPPFDDCSG
-913 EAGQNKSLGQG
+913 EADRNRTLGQG
-924 AWGGVGGSLGADLEE
+924 SWGGVGGNIENPAVKDNYS
-939 FYNPPQADNH
+939 PPQAGNF
-949 WFGYS
+949 WFGYT
-954 YINLVN
+954 YINTQFGSRL
-960 GWGTMIDS
+960 DD
-968 FTGASSLG
+968 FTGTAFRG
-976 AGNFNG
+976 AGGFDG
-982 LATSGAQIRFVNNTT
+982 LATSGAQIRFVNNNT
-997 GEYSNVYTINRT
+997 GEYSNVYTINQT
-1009 ISKASYRGRVEYNL
+1009 SSYGSRRGRIEANAT
-1023 LDGCFI
+1023 DGCFV
-1029 STDGNNRKY
+1029 STDANNIKY
-1038 NVAIELT
+1038 TVAIELK
-1045 EPIQDNLDWIPDGPG
+1045 EQIQDNLDWIPNGPG
-1060 QWSKLNNAL
+1060 QWYKLNNAL

-1109 ASDALPISG
+1109 ASDALPIAN
-1118 HGNPYTLNWY
+1118 HANAVELNWY

-1144 DYNAVTIDKGVKV
+1144 DYNAVYIDKGPKV

-1212 HTRDTDVI
+1212 HTRDTDLI

-1411 AFYNNF
+1411 ALYNNF

-1459 KWYSI
+1459 KWHSI

-1515 TVFNDCEVNPD
+1515 TVFNDCEIIPD

-1541 ILTVTIDEQCSS
+1541 ILTVTIDEECSTGS
-1553 SGSTTPDTDFEGWYE
+1553 NTPPAPDSTIVLLENQSPCGVANSGYSYVDQ
-1568 WVVKGD
+1568 
-1574 NGYIKD
+1574 
-1580 APTAQD
+1580 PTALA
-1586 AKCIIDDFYDS
+1586 AKCGMDAYFTDTVQGDYSLAQCAIVPNFKYFSSAGIVVGTQLYDPQTNNAIGSYRQGFYLYRGS
-1597 INGNYSDIQQVKRDQ
+1597 LASPSDIVSWYLDP
-1612 LKYVFEDGIAPG
+1612 LN
-1624 TQMYD
+1624 T
-1629 YDTLQPSPIYVI
+1629 TYVI
-1641 PNGGTYLWIKPQ
+1641 PNDW
-1653 GDIQG
+1653 
-1658 NIPSDSALD
+1658 
-1667 PGNPAT
+1667 
-1673 VPDSYYI
+1673 YI
-1680 VIIGSDGIID
+1680 LEISSSGAIASLA
-1690 SVTQYNT
+1690 QYNT
-1697 LNNCLEDPDR
+1697 LAACLPTTPDMFRSFDTFLNANNSDPQIPSFNVTQGHTSTNNFLCGLRTYMNLFWEQRDDPNINGPNEGR
-1707 SITMQSS
+1707 S
-1714 ISSTAKIK
+1714 
-1722 GVPTSNPYN
+1722 G
-1731 FSFPEPANTATNQDL
+1731 
-1746 VCRAYDVVEWYFDIP
+1746 FDI
-1761 PDDRM
+1761 
-1766 GSGGGFPKFYWYG
+1766 YWHG
-1779 PNDFEV
+1779 PGEIEV
-1785 GTQFYRKDPQTGEYF
+1785 GTILY
-1800 KADQMVAKWIAVYKT
+1800 I
-1815 DYTSMGPATM
+1815 
-1825 FSGFVLDP
+1825 
-1833 PNADP
+1833 DP
-1838 IYKIVNLDNNGI
+1838 INLNVAWDRYFVTGPGPGYAFEYSIEYDAANRWTNVSLLPDGYKLIKTNSSGVVTE
-1850 ITSLTAYNDYTL
+1850 ITQMNQIPNP
-1862 GPC
+1862 PCT

>member
-58 NSTTGGSWAGDY
+58 NSTTGGSWKSDY

-178 IPVYNATTNTYAN
+178 IPAYNATTNTYAN

-207 DVTVIKKSPLTAPTL
+207 DVTVIKKSPLAAPNL

-230 NNSAGGGIPGTGL
+230 NNSAGSGIPGTGL
-243 SPVRTTYTITDQ
+243 SPVRTTYTITGQ
-255 ENFTFIP
+255 ENFTYIP

-283 TDPVTGSATYYTNT
+283 TNPITGSATYYQNS
-297 SLGAGWDGTVTFSV
+297 SLGASWDGTVTFGV
-311 NPAYGNDPIS
+311 NPAYGDDPVS
-321 GDPVWKIGDIL
+321 GDAVWKVGDIL
-332 NMKADYI
+332 NMKSDYI

-349 IRLLISAVNGNNV
+349 IRLLISAINGNNI
-362 TGEIQAISTNIL
+362 TGEIQAISTDIL
-374 KFETSDGV
+374 KFETSAGV
-382 NIPLEWEI
+382 NIPLEWEM

-484 LKKIDYAQQTPSGT
+484 LKKIDYTQQTPSGA

-557 DVTLTRRE
+557 DVTLTRSA
-565 HKSLNQSTVD
+565 HKSLNQSTVN

-730 TNFGGVVTILNEIE
+730 TNFGGVVTLLNEIE

-795 AGSGG
+795 VGNL

-825 TSVEIVLFS
+825 TSVEVVLFS

-878 DFTYTNAPFSGDGNG
+878 DFTYTDAPFIGDGNG

-904 NDGDADCGG
+904 DEGDAGCGG

-960 GWGTMIDS
+960 GWGTVIDS
-968 FTGASSLG
+968 FTGTSSQS

-982 LATSGAQIRFVNNTT
+982 LATAGAQIRFVNNTT

-1023 LDGCFI
+1023 IDGCFI

-1038 NVAIELT
+1038 NVAIELKS
-1045 EPIQDNLDWIPDGPG
+1045 PIQNNLDWIPNGPG

-1089 NPAVFETEPKE
+1089 NPAIFETEPKE

-1109 ASDALPISG
+1109 ASDALPISS
-1118 HGNPYTLNWY
+1118 HGTSRTLNWY

-1231 ANKDALY
+1231 SNKDALY

-1450 RLVEYESNG
+1450 KLFEYESNG

-1464 AEVNANGIIPTAT
+1464 AEVNANGIMPTAIN
-1477 SQKQAGWYV
+1477 QKQAGWYV

-1515 TVFNDCEVNPD
+1515 TVFNDCEIIPD
-1526 GIGEVTEEDSDPQDY
+1526 GIGEVTEENSDPQDY
-1541 ILTVTIDEQCSS
+1541 ILTVTIDEECSTGSNTPPVPDSIIVLLENQKECPVADSGFSYVDQPTALAAKCGMDAFFTDTVQGDYSLAQCASIPNFKYFSSAGIVVGTQLYDPVTNTPIGSSREGFYLYRGSTNTSTNIPRLYLDPLNTAYMVPNDWVILEISS
-1553 SGSTTPDTDFEGWYE
+1553 SG
-1568 WVVKGD
+1568 
-1574 NGYIKD
+1574 
-1580 APTAQD
+1580 A
-1586 AKCIIDDFYDS
+1586 
-1597 INGNYSDIQQVKRDQ
+1597 
-1612 LKYVFEDGIAPG
+1612 IAS
-1624 TQMYD
+1624 
-1629 YDTLQPSPIYVI
+1629 L
-1641 PNGGTYLWIKPQ
+1641 
-1653 GDIQG
+1653 
-1658 NIPSDSALD
+1658 
-1667 PGNPAT
+1667 
-1673 VPDSYYI
+1673 
-1680 VIIGSDGIID
+1680 
-1690 SVTQYNT
+1690 TQYNT
-1697 LNNCLEDPDR
+1697 LGPCL
-1707 SITMQSS
+1707 S
-1714 ISSTAKIK
+1714 
-1722 GVPTSNPYN
+1722 
-1731 FSFPEPANTATNQDL
+1731 EPLVGGAIIGL
-1746 VCRAYDVVEWYFDIP
+1746 VCNMPGATACQPDLTFNNSSDSSDLLCDIRNWIAAWSSP
-1761 PDDRM
+1761 SIPGADKQM
-1766 GSGGGFPKFYWYG
+1766 GYRIDNIYWYT
-1779 PNDFEV
+1779 NTFFEV
-1785 GTQFYRKDPQTGEYF
+1785 GDTLNKSQSTYNNQLFIYYQSPSASYQPVTFSYFAGTLWTDLSAVPDEYYVVATNASGEVIQ
-1800 KADQMVAKWIAVYKT
+1800 KTKINTLAVT
-1815 DYTSMGPATM
+1815 CP
-1825 FSGFVLDP
+1825 
-1833 PNADP
+1833 
-1838 IYKIVNLDNNGI
+1838 
-1850 ITSLTAYNDYTL
+1850 
-1862 GPC
+1862 

>member
-58 NSTTGGSWAGDY
+58 NSTTGGSWTGDY

-230 NNSAGGGIPGTGL
+230 NNSAGNGIPGTGL
-243 SPVRTTYTITDQ
+243 SPVRTTYTVTGQ
-255 ENFTFIP
+255 ENFTYIP
-262 NVPFNPTEYES
+262 NVPFNPTQYES
-273 MPTYGDYVFN
+273 MPTYGDYLFN
-283 TDPVTGSATYYTNT
+283 TNPVTGSATYYQNS
-297 SLGAGWDGTVTFSV
+297 SLGSTWDGTVTFNV
-311 NPAYGNDPIS
+311 NPAYGDDPIS
-321 GDPVWKIGDIL
+321 GLPVWEVGDIL
-332 NMKADYI
+332 NMKSDYI

-349 IRLLISAVNGNNV
+349 IRLLISAINGNNI
-362 TGEIQAISTNIL
+362 TGEIQAISTDIL
-374 KFETSDGV
+374 KFETSDGT

-484 LKKIDYAQQTPSGT
+484 LKKIDYTQQTPSGA

-527 PRVAKAQ
+527 PRAAKAQ

-546 LQNYDVGTIAL
+546 LQNYDVGTIDL
-557 DVTLTRRE
+557 DVTLSRRP
-565 HKSLNQSTVD
+565 HKSLQPSILNTE
-575 TYGWPN
+575 GFPN
-581 QFTGLPEASLK
+581 QLTGLPEASLK

-621 DVGVI
+621 DVDVI

-633 INVKPTTPP
+633 INVKPNSPP

-701 TSVAVDDLTRY
+701 TSIAVDDLTRY

-730 TNFGGVVTILNEIE
+730 TNFGGTVTLQNQVE
-744 PGFLTLRLTGPSYS
+744 PGFLTLRLEGPSYS
-758 ANQLF
+758 INQLF

-787 ERSAILGA
+787 ERSAVLGNV
-795 AGSGG
+795 SPP
-800 TDDYTITLKRPLGGD
+800 TDVYTITLKRPLGGD

-825 TSVEIVLFS
+825 TDVEIVLFS

-847 FAKINRDFQFEKN
+847 FAKINRDFQFDKN
-860 IISPFRALEPRY
+860 IISPFKALEPRY

-878 DFTYTNAPFSGDGNG
+878 DFIYTNAPTQTNADGNG
-893 GKGYHWGDRGW
+893 IPGYHWADYGW
-904 NDGDADCGG
+904 RSSDCGSNDGA
-913 EAGQNKSLGQG
+913 ANRLLGFTSG
-924 AWGGVGGSLGADLEE
+924 WGGVGGINSPQMD
-939 FYNPPQADNH
+939 FYQPPTAGSQY
-949 WFGYS
+949 FGY
-954 YINLVN
+954 VN
-960 GWGTMIDS
+960 IRVSQGARIDD
-968 FTGASSLG
+968 FTGNATTG
-976 AGNFNG
+976 AVNG
-982 LATSGAQIRFVNNTT
+982 LATSGAQIRFVNNVT
-997 GEYSNVYTINRT
+997 GEYSNVYTINT
-1009 ISKASYRGRVEYNL
+1009 SQGKHGFRGRNSFQVFNG
-1023 LDGCFI
+1023 GCI
-1029 STDGNNRKY
+1029 TETNDGNKHFG
-1038 NVAIELT
+1038 VAIELT
-1045 EPIQDNLDWIPDGPG
+1045 EPIQTNLDWIPAYPG
-1060 QWSKLNNAL
+1060 DWAPLNSAL

-1078 YDGDNKLLTSS
+1078 YEGDNKLLTSS

-1109 ASDALPISG
+1109 ASDALPISS
-1118 HGNPYTLNWY
+1118 HGTSQPLNWY

-1365 SNATVSFKESVDGWT
+1365 SNVTVSFKESVDGWT

-1411 AFYNNF
+1411 ALYNNF

-1515 TVFNDCEVNPD
+1515 TVFNDCEIIPD

-1541 ILTVTIDEQCSS
+1541 ILTVTIDEECSTGS
-1553 SGSTTPDTDFEGWYE
+1553 NTPPAPDSTIVLLENQSPCGVANSGYSYVDQ
-1568 WVVKGD
+1568 
-1574 NGYIKD
+1574 
-1580 APTAQD
+1580 PTALE
-1586 AKCIIDDFYDS
+1586 AKCGMDAYFTDTVQGDYSLAQCAIVPNFKYFSSAGIVVGTQLYDPQTNNAIGSYRQGFYLYRGS
-1597 INGNYSDIQQVKRDQ
+1597 LASPSDIVSWYLDP
-1612 LKYVFEDGIAPG
+1612 LN
-1624 TQMYD
+1624 T
-1629 YDTLQPSPIYVI
+1629 TYVI
-1641 PNGGTYLWIKPQ
+1641 PNDW
-1653 GDIQG
+1653 
-1658 NIPSDSALD
+1658 
-1667 PGNPAT
+1667 
-1673 VPDSYYI
+1673 YI
-1680 VIIGSDGIID
+1680 LEISSSGAIASLA
-1690 SVTQYNT
+1690 QYNT
-1697 LNNCLEDPDR
+1697 LGPCNPRPDTGPLKLAGGYYNNIQGYSLSSATDITSAICGMKN
-1707 SITMQSS
+1707 SITAWFNSPLPQCGGSAPPLPNCKNKGWRSSYVYWSSSQSTNLQVGVT
-1714 ISSTAKIK
+1714 IYTYSSSNDIYTPFANEVRLYKINT
-1722 GVPTSNPYN
+1722 GGSVPYN
-1731 FSFPEPANTATNQDL
+1731 QGIWDDL
-1746 VCRAYDVVEWYFDIP
+1746 STFGAEWYFIETDS
-1761 PDDRM
+1761 
-1766 GSGGGFPKFYWYG
+1766 SGTITTM
-1779 PNDFEV
+1779 
-1785 GTQFYRKDPQTGEYF
+1785 TQ
-1800 KADQMVAKWIAVYKT
+1800 VN
-1815 DYTSMGPATM
+1815 TM
-1825 FSGFVLDP
+1825 QNP
-1833 PNADP
+1833 TCP
-1838 IYKIVNLDNNGI
+1838 
-1850 ITSLTAYNDYTL
+1850 
-1862 GPC
+1862 

>member
-58 NSTTGGSWAGDY
+58 NSTTGGGWTSDY

-230 NNSAGGGIPGTGL
+230 NNSAGDGIPGTGL

-283 TDPVTGSATYYTNT
+283 TDPVTGSATYYANT

-321 GDPVWKIGDIL
+321 GLPVWKIDDIL

-349 IRLLISAVNGNNV
+349 IRLLISAVNGNDI
-362 TGEIQAISTNIL
+362 TGKIQAISTNIL
-374 KFETSDGV
+374 KFETSAGV

-546 LQNYDVGTIAL
+546 LQNYDVGTIDL
-557 DVTLTRRE
+557 DVSLTRRP
-565 HKSLNQSTVD
+565 HKSLNQSTIN

-633 INVKPTTPP
+633 INVKPNTPP
-642 PTWATH
+642 PAWATH

-677 LSFPSSERNKVSEET
+677 LSFPSSERNKVSEEA

-701 TSVAVDDLTRY
+701 TDVAVDDLNRY

-718 NEVPEFVGEFQK
+718 NEVPEFVGEFEK
-730 TNFGGVVTILNEIE
+730 TNFSGNVTIRNEIE
-744 PGFLTLRLTGPSYS
+744 AGFLTIRLQGPDYQ
-758 ANQLF
+758 NNPLF
-763 QSNLTSDNSI
+763 QNNLTSDNSI

-787 ERSAILGA
+787 ERSAILGP
-795 AGSGG
+795 SGVSG
-800 TDDYTITLKRPLGGD
+800 EAIYTITLTRVLGGD
-815 VSFLEGLPVG
+815 VSFLEGLAVG
-825 TSVEIVLFS
+825 TLIEIVLFS

-847 FAKINRDFQFEKN
+847 FAKINRDFQFDKN
-860 IISPFRALEPRY
+860 IISPFKALEPRY
-872 AIVDDI
+872 AIVDDMDI
-878 DFTYTNAPFSGDGNG
+878 SPDPGRYSPFRGGGSSPGWYVWGDLGEGTSKVNGCSQDPGNNTTVGYGWGGNGLGGNALTSDGNFAN
-893 GKGYHWGDRGW
+893 Y
-904 NDGDADCGG
+904 APPL
-913 EAGQNKSLGQG
+913 AGSN
-924 AWGGVGGSLGADLEE
+924 
-939 FYNPPQADNH
+939 
-949 WFGYS
+949 WFGYTW
-954 YINLVN
+954 INLD
-960 GWGTMIDS
+960 WGDVIDG
-968 FTGASSLG
+968 FTGKANRAYG
-976 AGNFNG
+976 A
-982 LATSGAQIRFVNNTT
+982 LTGAAVGGAKLRFKNNVT
-997 GEYSNVYTINRT
+997 GEYSNIYTIEQ
-1009 ISKASYRGRVEYNL
+1009 SYGRGLHRGRVTRQAGSCETQ
-1023 LDGCFI
+1023 DG
-1029 STDGNNRKY
+1029 TGNKKFA
-1038 NVAIELT
+1038 VI
-1045 EPIQDNLDWIPDGPG
+1045 IQLRETIQNDLSWIPTTVGD
-1060 QWSKLNNAL
+1060 WSGLNSANV
-1069 ISIQIVTEE
+1069 SIQIVTEE
-1078 YDGDNKLLTSS
+1078 YDGDNKLLTSA

-1109 ASDALPISG
+1109 ASDALPISS
-1118 HGNPYTLNWY
+1118 HGTSRTLNWY

-1365 SNATVSFKESVDGWT
+1365 SNVTVSFKESVDGWT

-1515 TVFNDCEVNPD
+1515 KVFNDCEIIPD

-1568 WVVKGD
+1568 WVIKGP

-1586 AKCIIDDFYDS
+1586 AKCILDDFYDS
-1597 INGNYSDIQQVKRDQ
+1597 FGSAYTSIQQRKKNQ
-1612 LKYVFEDGIAPG
+1612 LKYVFSDGIVPG

-1658 NIPSDSALD
+1658 NIPSDAALD
-1667 PGNPAT
+1667 PDNPAT
-1673 VPDSYYI
+1673 VPDNYYI

-1697 LNNCLEDPDR
+1697 LAPCQTPPDTYWAMWINFQVITEETGSHVETLTNYSNALDSKCALEDLYQLTVDE
-1707 SITMQSS
+1707 T
-1714 ISSTAKIK
+1714 STGGSQGGI
-1722 GVPTSNPYN
+1722 GFYFYSN
-1731 FSFPEPANTATNQDL
+1731 
-1746 VCRAYDVVEWYFDIP
+1746 I
-1761 PDDRM
+1761 
-1766 GSGGGFPKFYWYG
+1766 GFG
-1779 PNDFEV
+1779 V
-1785 GTQFYRKDPQTGEYF
+1785 GTQLYDRDDLSLPLNSPGAHLFVRP
-1800 KADQMVAKWIAVYKT
+1800 
-1815 DYTSMGPATM
+1815 PAENSLNNDV
-1825 FSGFVLDP
+1825 FIRDNGVSAPDSYEIV
-1833 PNADP
+1833 
-1838 IYKIVNLDNNGI
+1838 IVNSNGVVES
-1850 ITSLTAYNDYTL
+1850 ITQYNTLTDCPL
-1862 GPC
+1862 P